1 MLVDITPYTFGTSA
15 VGELYG
21 RPYVHRFVPLIR
33 RNTKLPVT
41 KTEMFYTLYE
51 YQESVAVDVYQGE
64 DRDALKNVKVGSFLF
79 RGLNRKA
86 GAWDQGILLT
96 YSLDLDGILQV
107 QAVERATGKEIR
119 GVIENAIGRSTPEE
133 LNASRERVAALWG
146 DDEVD
151 GQGLRQD
158 TAAGEKLPE
167 EMRQTLERAEKALD
181 TAATEDR
188 EEIINLMED
197 IRDALQEGDLR
208 KAEESKQDLDEILF
222 YLR

>member
-1 MLVDITPYTFGTSA
+1 
-15 VGELYG
+15 
-21 RPYVHRFVPLIR
+21 
-33 RNTKLPVT
+33 
-41 KTEMFYTLYE
+41 
-51 YQESVAVDVYQGE
+51 
-64 DRDALKNVKVGSFLF
+64 
-79 RGLNRKA
+79 
-86 GAWDQGILLT
+86 
-96 YSLDLDGILQV
+96 V